1 MSAIGENARKR
12 PAAEVRTGRR
22 IDGELILLG
31 ALPLVALIWLSAFL
45 LFPGFTPPM
54 SPTMTADQVAEF
66 YRDPDNLPR
75 IRYSMIL
82 FNWFCVAL
90 IPILTLL
97 VMQVRRMAHRTPIL
111 SYAVLGCIAGGPTLF
126 LIANVCWLLAAYRPD
141 RAPELTQMFNDLAWI
156 TFTSQVP
163 FLIAQSVLLALA
175 VYFDDQPHPV
185 FPRWIGHF
193 NLVVAAALF
202 PAAFTALAFEGPVAW
217 DGALSFWLKNTAIT
231 LWIIVMSVLLGVAI
245 QRERA
250 EHGQRPEA
258 QATA

>member
-1 MSAIGENARKR
+1 MHEVDDGAPQRR
-12 PAAEVRTGRR
+12 AEVERCRR
-22 IDGELILLG
+22 VDGEMVLLC
-31 ALPLVALIWLSAFL
+31 ALPFVALIWLSAFV

-82 FNWFCVAL
+82 FNWFCVGL
-90 IPILTLL
+90 IPVLTLI
-97 VMQVRRMAHRTPIL
+97 VMQIRRMAHRTPIL
-111 SYAVLGCIAGGPTLF
+111 SYAVLGCVAGGPTLF

-175 VYFDDQPHPV
+175 VYFDDQPRPV
-185 FPRWIGHF
+185 FARWVGHF
-193 NLVVAAALF
+193 NLAVAAALL
-202 PAAFTALAFEGPVAW
+202 PAAFTALAFDGPLAW
-217 DGALSFWLKNTAIT
+217 DGILSFWLKNAAIA
-231 LWIIVMSVLLGVAI
+231 LWIIVMSVVLAAAI
-245 QRERA
+245 RRERTDRRA
-250 EHGQRPEA
+250 LVGELA
-258 QATA
+258 SA

>member
-1 MSAIGENARKR
+1 MHEVDDGAPRR
-12 PAAEVRTGRR
+12 RAEAERCRR
-22 IDGELILLG
+22 VDGEMVLLC
-31 ALPLVALIWLSAFL
+31 ALPFVALIWVSAFV

-82 FNWFCVAL
+82 FNWFCVGL
-90 IPILTLL
+90 IPVLTLI
-97 VMQVRRMAHRTPIL
+97 VMQIRRMAHRTPIL
-111 SYAVLGCIAGGPTLF
+111 SYAVLGCVAGGPTLF

-175 VYFDDQPHPV
+175 VYFDDQPRPV
-185 FPRWIGHF
+185 FARWVGHF
-193 NLVVAAALF
+193 NLAVAAALL
-202 PAAFTALAFEGPVAW
+202 PAAFTALAFDGPLAW
-217 DGALSFWLKNTAIT
+217 DGILSFWLKNAAIA
-231 LWIIVMSVLLGVAI
+231 LWIIVMSVVLAAAI
-245 QRERA
+245 RRERTDRRA
-250 EHGQRPEA
+250 LVGDLAPV
-258 QATA
+258 